1 MPSNRRSNAA
11 GKAAKKGSN
20 SRGAGSRQAARGRGS
35 AEKVSQGLSST
46 QNDIFGVIL
55 AVVAVAMFVSLVAPS
70 SAIVTNAVGHLLTQG
85 FGAGAILVPIAL
97 FIFAC
102 TFFMDEDGP
111 ISARV
116 AGGLVLIVL
125 AVLAQLSL
133 NQPGVAENPAA
144 ALAEPALESAGGYV
158 GGFVA
163 FLLVQLV
170 GVIVGNVV
178 LVGVIIAG
186 AVVCGFSIS
195 GAVSKIHLRAQEAS
209 ENRRIAREERAAE
222 RDAAREAALP
232 VAQAAGAASG
242 RTQGSLFDETGEGET
257 SFIGTRK
264 TSVLRRGRA
273 KKADAAVATA
283 DGGEKDAGATTL
295 LDAAPT
301 TLLDKPA
308 KATKTSKA
316 RASRSAKDKEAT
328 PAFLAGHTSVAK
340 PAPAPAPSKSED
352 GKELPPADM
361 LKVNPNSGVSAESD
375 EELSSVA
382 AKLQGT
388 LEEFGLTSRV
398 VGWVAGPSVTT
409 FKIEMGEGERVSKI
423 TNLQDDIALSLA
435 SRSVRIF
442 APIPGTSLVGIEIP
456 NKTTQPVYLGD
467 VLPYVKGGPLEAA
480 FGRDSEGNPVVVD
493 IAGLP
498 HLLVAGTTGS
508 GKSVLLNSIV
518 MTILMRSTP
527 EEVRLI
533 MVDPKRV
540 EFTYYA
546 GLPHLY
552 VPVVT
557 EPNKAASALSWG
569 VTEMERRLKVFEHYK
584 VRDIKSYN
592 RDVDGGKYADME
604 NPPKHMPYFV
614 IVIDEL
620 SDLMMVAGKDV
631 EASIVRIAQLG
642 RAAGIHLIVATQRP
656 SADVVTGLI
665 KANIDNRVAL
675 SVDNGMNSR
684 IILDQT
690 GAERLL
696 GHGDMLYKLR
706 GSRPRRAQGCFV
718 SEEEVEH
725 VVDFIKEH
733 HDTDYHDDILTAV
746 SPVTPGGPSEA
757 SAPAD
762 DPLLWEAA
770 DIVVNSQLG
779 STSSLQR
786 ALSVG
791 YARAGRIMD
800 MLENKGVVGPAN
812 GSKPRDVLLDK
823 EGLEDLKAAE
833 QDFEEV

>member
-35 AEKVSQGLSST
+35 AEKASQGLSST
-46 QNDIFGVIL
+46 QNDILGVIL

-70 SAIVTNAVGHLLTQG
+70 SAIVTSAVGHVLTQG

-111 ISARV
+111 ISGRV
-116 AGGLVLIVL
+116 AGGLVLIVV
-125 AVLAQLSL
+125 AVLAQFSL
-133 NQPGVAENPAA
+133 NQPGVADNPAA

-232 VAQAAGAASG
+232 VAQAAGTASS

-273 KKADAAVATA
+273 KKADPTVATA
-283 DGGEKDAGATTL
+283 DGGEQEASATTL

-316 RASRSAKDKEAT
+316 RGSRSAKDKEAT
-328 PAFLAGHTSVAK
+328 PAFLAGHTSSAK
-340 PAPAPAPSKSED
+340 PAPVPAPSNNED

-518 MTILMRSTP
+518 MTILMRATP

-592 RDVDGGKYADME
+592 RDVDGSKYADME

>member
-20 SRGAGSRQAARGRGS
+20 SRGADSRQAARGRGS
-35 AEKVSQGLSST
+35 AEKTSQGLSST
-46 QNDIFGVIL
+46 QNDILGVVL

-70 SAIVTNAVGHLLTQG
+70 SAIVTSMVGHLLTLG

-111 ISARV
+111 ISGRV
-116 AGGLVLIVL
+116 AGGLALIVL
-125 AVLAQLSL
+125 AVLALLSL
-133 NQPGVAENPAA
+133 NQPGVADNPAA
-144 ALAEPALESAGGYV
+144 ALAEPALESAGGYT
-158 GGFVA
+158 GGFIA
-163 FLLVQLV
+163 FALVRLV

-178 LVGVIIAG
+178 LVGIIIAG

-195 GAVSKIHLRAQEAS
+195 GAVAKIHLRAQEAS
-209 ENRRIAREERAAE
+209 ENRRVAREERAAE

-232 VAQAAGAASG
+232 VAQAAGAAPG
-242 RTQGSLFDETGEGET
+242 RAQGSLFDENGEGET
-257 SFIGTRK
+257 SFIGARK

-301 TLLDKPA
+301 TLLDKPV
-308 KATKTSKA
+308 KATKASKA
-316 RASRSAKDKEAT
+316 RASRSTKDKEAT
-328 PAFLAGHTSVAK
+328 PAFLAGHTSAAK
-340 PAPAPAPSKSED
+340 PAPAPAPSNSED

-518 MTILMRSTP
+518 MTILMRATP

-725 VVDFIKEH
+725 VVAFIKEH

-746 SPVTPGGPSEA
+746 SPVTPGGQSEA

>member
-11 GKAAKKGSN
+11 GKAAKKGSK
-20 SRGAGSRQAARGRGS
+20 SRGAGARQAPRGR
-35 AEKVSQGLSST
+35 AADKAPQGLSST
-46 QNDIFGVIL
+46 QNDILGVVL
-55 AVVAVAMFVSLVAPS
+55 AVVAVAMFVSLVAPT
-70 SAIVTNAVGHLLTQG
+70 SAIVTSMVGHALTLL
-85 FGAGAILVPIAL
+85 FGTGAILAPIAL

-111 ISARV
+111 ISGRV
-116 AGGLVLIVL
+116 AGGLALIVL
-125 AVLAQLSL
+125 AVLALLSL
-133 NQPGVAENPAA
+133 NQPGVADNPAA
-144 ALAEPALESAGGYV
+144 ALAEPALESAGGYS
-158 GGFVA
+158 GGFIA
-163 FLLVQLV
+163 FALVRLV

-178 LVGVIIAG
+178 LVGIIIAG

-195 GAVSKIHLRAQEAS
+195 GAVAKIHLRAQEAS

-232 VAQAAGAASG
+232 VAQAAGAAPG
-242 RTQGSLFDETGEGET
+242 RAQGSLFDENGEGET
-257 SFIGTRK
+257 SFIGARK

-308 KATKTSKA
+308 KATKASKA
-316 RASRSAKDKEAT
+316 RASRSTKDKEAT
-328 PAFLAGHTSVAK
+328 PALLAGHTSAAK
-340 PAPAPAPSKSED
+340 PAPAPAPSNSED

-518 MTILMRSTP
+518 MTILMRATP

-706 GSRPRRAQGCFV
+706 GKRPRRAQGCFV
-718 SEEEVEH
+718 SEEEVER
-725 VVDFIKEH
+725 VVNFIKEH

-746 SPVTPGGPSEA
+746 SPMSPGGPSEA

>member
-1 MPSNRRSNAA
+1 M
-11 GKAAKKGSN
+11 
-20 SRGAGSRQAARGRGS
+20 
-35 AEKVSQGLSST
+35 V
-46 QNDIFGVIL
+46 
-55 AVVAVAMFVSLVAPS
+55 
-70 SAIVTNAVGHLLTQG
+70 
-85 FGAGAILVPIAL
+85 
-97 FIFAC
+97 
-102 TFFMDEDGP
+102 
-111 ISARV
+111 
-116 AGGLVLIVL
+116 
-125 AVLAQLSL
+125 
-133 NQPGVAENPAA
+133 
-144 ALAEPALESAGGYV
+144 
-158 GGFVA
+158 
-163 FLLVQLV
+163 
-170 GVIVGNVV
+170 
-178 LVGVIIAG
+178 
-186 AVVCGFSIS
+186 
-195 GAVSKIHLRAQEAS
+195 
-209 ENRRIAREERAAE
+209 
-222 RDAAREAALP
+222 
-232 VAQAAGAASG
+232 QAAGAAPG
-242 RTQGSLFDETGEGET
+242 RAQGSLFDENGEGET
-257 SFIGTRK
+257 SFIGARK

-308 KATKTSKA
+308 KATKASKA
-316 RASRSAKDKEAT
+316 RASRSTKDKEAT
-328 PAFLAGHTSVAK
+328 PAFLAGHTSAAK
-340 PAPAPAPSKSED
+340 PAPAPAPSNSED

-518 MTILMRSTP
+518 MTILMRATP

-725 VVDFIKEH
+725 VVAFIKEH

-746 SPVTPGGPSEA
+746 SPVTPGGQSEA

>member
-20 SRGAGSRQAARGRGS
+20 SRGADSRQAARGRGS
-35 AEKVSQGLSST
+35 AEKTSQGLSST
-46 QNDIFGVIL
+46 QNDILGVVL

-70 SAIVTNAVGHLLTQG
+70 SAIVTSMVGHLLTLG

-111 ISARV
+111 ISGRV
-116 AGGLVLIVL
+116 AGGLALIVL
-125 AVLAQLSL
+125 AVLALLSL
-133 NQPGVAENPAA
+133 NQPGVADNPAA
-144 ALAEPALESAGGYV
+144 ALAEPALESAGGYT
-158 GGFVA
+158 GGFIA
-163 FLLVQLV
+163 FALVRLV

-178 LVGVIIAG
+178 LVGIIIAG

-195 GAVSKIHLRAQEAS
+195 GAVAKIHLRAQEAS

-232 VAQAAGAASG
+232 VAQAAGAAPG
-242 RTQGSLFDETGEGET
+242 RAQGSLFDENGEGET
-257 SFIGTRK
+257 SFIGARK

-308 KATKTSKA
+308 KATKASKA
-316 RASRSAKDKEAT
+316 RASRSTKDKEAT
-328 PAFLAGHTSVAK
+328 PAFLAGHTSAAK
-340 PAPAPAPSKSED
+340 PAPAPAPSNSED

-518 MTILMRSTP
+518 MTILMRATP

-725 VVDFIKEH
+725 VVAFIKEH

-746 SPVTPGGPSEA
+746 SPVTPGGQSEA

-779 STSSLQR
+779 STSGLQR

>member
-20 SRGAGSRQAARGRGS
+20 SRGADSRQAARGRGS
-35 AEKVSQGLSST
+35 AEKTSQGLSST
-46 QNDIFGVIL
+46 QNDILGVVL

-70 SAIVTNAVGHLLTQG
+70 SAIVTSMVGHLLTLG

-111 ISARV
+111 ISGRV
-116 AGGLVLIVL
+116 AGGLALIVL
-125 AVLAQLSL
+125 AVLALLSL
-133 NQPGVAENPAA
+133 NQPGVADNPAA
-144 ALAEPALESAGGYV
+144 ALAEPALESAGGYT
-158 GGFVA
+158 GGFIA
-163 FLLVQLV
+163 FALVRLV

-178 LVGVIIAG
+178 LVGIIIAG

-195 GAVSKIHLRAQEAS
+195 GAVAKIHLRAQEAS

-232 VAQAAGAASG
+232 VVQAAGAAPG
-242 RTQGSLFDETGEGET
+242 RAQGSLFDENGEGET
-257 SFIGTRK
+257 SFIGARK

-308 KATKTSKA
+308 KATKASKA
-316 RASRSAKDKEAT
+316 RASRSTKDKEAT
-328 PAFLAGHTSVAK
+328 PAFLAGHTSAAK
-340 PAPAPAPSKSED
+340 PAPAPAPSNSED
-352 GKELPPADM
+352 SKELPPADM

-518 MTILMRSTP
+518 MTILMRATP

-725 VVDFIKEH
+725 VVAFIKEH

-746 SPVTPGGPSEA
+746 SPVTPGGQSEA

-823 EGLEDLKAAE
+823 EGLENLKAAE

>member
-35 AEKVSQGLSST
+35 AEKASQGLSST

-70 SAIVTNAVGHLLTQG
+70 SAIVTSAVGHLLTQG

-301 TLLDKPA
+301 TLLDKPG
-308 KATKTSKA
+308 KATNTSKA
-316 RASRSAKDKEAT
+316 RASRSTKDKEAT
-328 PAFLAGHTSVAK
+328 PAFLAGHTAVK
-340 PAPAPAPSKSED
+340 PAPAPAPSNSED
-352 GKELPPADM
+352 GKELPPSDM

-746 SPVTPGGPSEA
+746 SPVTPGGPSEG

>member
-35 AEKVSQGLSST
+35 AEKASQGLSST

-70 SAIVTNAVGHLLTQG
+70 SAIVTSAVGHLLTQG

-111 ISARV
+111 ISAHV

-283 DGGEKDAGATTL
+283 DGGEKDVGATTL

-301 TLLDKPA
+301 TLLDKPG

-316 RASRSAKDKEAT
+316 RASRSTKDKEAT
-328 PAFLAGHTSVAK
+328 PAFLAGHTSAAK
-340 PAPAPAPSKSED
+340 PAPAPAPSNSED

-592 RDVDGGKYADME
+592 RDVDGGKYAVME

>member
-20 SRGAGSRQAARGRGS
+20 SRGADSRQAARGRGS
-35 AEKVSQGLSST
+35 AEKTSQGLSST
-46 QNDIFGVIL
+46 QNDILGVVL

-70 SAIVTNAVGHLLTQG
+70 SAIVTSMVGHLLTLG

-111 ISARV
+111 ISGRV
-116 AGGLVLIVL
+116 AGGLALIVL
-125 AVLAQLSL
+125 AVLALLSL
-133 NQPGVAENPAA
+133 NQPGVADNPAA
-144 ALAEPALESAGGYV
+144 ALAEPALESAGGYS
-158 GGFVA
+158 GGFIA
-163 FLLVQLV
+163 FALVRLV

-178 LVGVIIAG
+178 LVGIIIAG

-195 GAVSKIHLRAQEAS
+195 GAVAKIHLRAQEAS

-232 VAQAAGAASG
+232 VAQAAGAAPG
-242 RTQGSLFDETGEGET
+242 RAQGSLFDENGEGET
-257 SFIGTRK
+257 SFIGARK

-308 KATKTSKA
+308 KATKASKA
-316 RASRSAKDKEAT
+316 RASRSTKDKEAT
-328 PAFLAGHTSVAK
+328 PALLAGHTSAAK
-340 PAPAPAPSKSED
+340 PAPAPAPSNSED

-518 MTILMRSTP
+518 MTILMRATP

-725 VVDFIKEH
+725 VVAFIKEH

-746 SPVTPGGPSEA
+746 SPVTPGGQSEA

>member
-35 AEKVSQGLSST
+35 AEKASQGLSST

-70 SAIVTNAVGHLLTQG
+70 SAIVTSAVGHLLTQG

-111 ISARV
+111 ISAHV

-133 NQPGVAENPAA
+133 NQPGIAENPAA

-283 DGGEKDAGATTL
+283 DGGEKDVGATTL

-301 TLLDKPA
+301 TLLDKPG

-316 RASRSAKDKEAT
+316 RASRSTKDKEAT
-328 PAFLAGHTSVAK
+328 PAFLAGHTSAAK
-340 PAPAPAPSKSED
+340 PAPAPAPSNSED

-823 EGLEDLKAAE
+823 ESLEDLKAAE

>member
-35 AEKVSQGLSST
+35 AEKASQGLSST
-46 QNDIFGVIL
+46 QNDILGVIL

-70 SAIVTNAVGHLLTQG
+70 SAIVTSAVGHLLTQG
-85 FGAGAILVPIAL
+85 FGTGAILVPIAL

-111 ISARV
+111 ISGRV
-116 AGGLVLIVL
+116 AGGLALIVL

-133 NQPGVAENPAA
+133 NQPGIAENPAA

-232 VAQAAGAASG
+232 VAQPAGAASG

-273 KKADAAVATA
+273 KKADASVATA
-283 DGGEKDAGATTL
+283 DGGEKDVGATTL

-301 TLLDKPA
+301 TLLDKPG

-316 RASRSAKDKEAT
+316 RASRSTKDKEAT
-328 PAFLAGHTSVAK
+328 PAFLAGHTSAAK
-340 PAPAPAPSKSED
+340 PAPAPAPSNSED

>member
-35 AEKVSQGLSST
+35 AEKASQGLSST

-70 SAIVTNAVGHLLTQG
+70 SAIVTSAVGHLLTQG

-111 ISARV
+111 ISAHV

-283 DGGEKDAGATTL
+283 DGGEKDVGATTL

-301 TLLDKPA
+301 TLLDKPG

-316 RASRSAKDKEAT
+316 RASRSTKDKEAT
-328 PAFLAGHTSVAK
+328 PVFLAGHTSAVK
-340 PAPAPAPSKSED
+340 PAPAPAPSNSED

-592 RDVDGGKYADME
+592 RDVDGGKYAVME

-823 EGLEDLKAAE
+823 ESLEDLKAAE

>member
-20 SRGAGSRQAARGRGS
+20 SRAADSRQAARGRGS
-35 AEKVSQGLSST
+35 AEKTSQGLSST
-46 QNDIFGVIL
+46 QNDILGVVL

-70 SAIVTNAVGHLLTQG
+70 SAIVTSMVGHLLTLG

-111 ISARV
+111 ISGRV
-116 AGGLVLIVL
+116 AGGLALIVL
-125 AVLAQLSL
+125 AVLALLSL
-133 NQPGVAENPAA
+133 NQPGVADNPAA
-144 ALAEPALESAGGYV
+144 ALAEPALESAGGYT
-158 GGFVA
+158 GGFIA
-163 FLLVQLV
+163 FALVRLV

-283 DGGEKDAGATTL
+283 DGGEKDVGATTL

-301 TLLDKPA
+301 TLLDKPG

-316 RASRSAKDKEAT
+316 RASRSTKDKEAT
-328 PAFLAGHTSVAK
+328 PAFLAGHTSAAK
-340 PAPAPAPSKSED
+340 PAPAPAPSNSED

-823 EGLEDLKAAE
+823 ESLEDLKAAE